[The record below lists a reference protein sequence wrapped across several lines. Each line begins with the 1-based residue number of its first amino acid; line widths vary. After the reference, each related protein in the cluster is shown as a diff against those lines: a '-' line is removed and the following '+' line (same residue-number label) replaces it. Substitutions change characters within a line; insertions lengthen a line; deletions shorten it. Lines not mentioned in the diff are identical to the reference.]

1 MPPTFRDLGV
11 PADLAAVLDQR
22 GIAAPFP
29 VQAATLPDAL
39 AGRDIAGKAPT
50 GSGKTLAFG
59 IPLVVR
65 ATHGRPR
72 RPHTLVLAP
81 TRELAAQIEGELRP
95 LAAVRGLTVAAFYGG
110 VGFGKQLTALRK
122 GVDIAVACPGRLADL
137 VQRRECRLDEVDLVV
152 IDEADRMADMGF
164 LPEVRRLLDQVRPDR
179 QTLLF
184 SATLDD
190 DVALLV
196 RHYQQDPAR
205 HEVGAIDQGPDRTEH
220 HFWHARDDERVDL
233 TARLVRHH
241 GPTIVFC
248 RTKRRADRVT
258 RQLDKAGVSA
268 AAIHGDR
275 SQAQRERALDAFTRG
290 KVEALVATDVAARG
304 IHVTDVAC
312 VIHYDLPGD
321 DKDYVHRSGRTGRA
335 GATGTVISLVGGEHR
350 KAATRIQRTLKLDTA
365 TVQPDLTAMAVLV
378 APVPGQ
384 RSESHLDA
392 APARKP
398 RPDQGGARSYGDRD
412 RDRPRTGGPHRNG
425 GKPGSKPYGKPGR
438 PKTGARA
445 GGPSNGS
452 SSYGGSA
459 NASSNGA
466 NGSNGGPR
474 NGAGPRPKNR
484 SGRPGGSGGAG
495 GPGGSRKPGGH
506 RKGGPRPR

>member
-22 GIAAPFP
+22 GITAPFP

-72 RPHTLVLAP
+72 RPHALVLAP
-81 TRELAAQIEGELRP
+81 TRELAAQIESELRP

-110 VGFGKQLTALRK
+110 VGFGKQLTVLRK

-137 VQRRECRLDEVDLVV
+137 VQRRECRLDEIDLVV

-190 DVALLV
+190 DVAVLV
-196 RHYQQDPAR
+196 RHYQKDPAR
-205 HEVGAIDQGPDRTEH
+205 HEVGPLHQGPDRTEH

-290 KVEALVATDVAARG
+290 KVEALVTTDVAARG
-304 IHVTDVAC
+304 IHVTDAAC
-312 VIHYDLPGD
+312 VVHYDLPAD

-335 GATGTVISLVGGEHR
+335 GATGAVVSLVGGEHR
-350 KAATRIQRTLKLDTA
+350 KAATRLQRTLKLDAA
-365 TVQPDLTAMAVLV
+365 TIAPDFGGLAEVTRP
-378 APVPGQ
+378 APTE
-384 RSESHLDA
+384 RRASHLDES
-392 APARKP
+392 PGRRARP
-398 RPDQGGARSYGDRD
+398 SQGGPRSYD
-412 RDRPRTGGPHRNG
+412 DRPRAGGPRRNG

-438 PKTGARA
+438 PKAGARA

-452 SSYGGSA
+452 SSYGRA
-459 NASSNGA
+459 P
-466 NGSNGGPR
+466 NGGPPTQDR
-474 NGAGPRPKNR
+474 THPPGSRGPRAPPH
-484 SGRPGGSGGAG
+484 PGG
-495 GPGGSRKPGGH
+495 PPQ
-506 RKGGPRPR
+506 GGPRPR